1 MVAMFRTKRRTS
13 VPDDIG
19 EARSLRDEA
28 DTDLTR
34 VQGQAPYVARL
45 TARLIQRRELNH
57 FGDSIQVT
65 FSPKGTNV

>member
-1 MVAMFRTKRRTS
+1 MATMRRNKRQTS
-13 VPDDIG
+13 VPDDTG
-19 EARSLRDEA
+19 EALVIRAEANSSLTKIQD
-28 DTDLTR
+28 
-34 VQGQAPYVARL
+34 QAPYVARL